1 MIEQIAVIV
10 GASGLTGSHLVNQM
24 LQDDFFGVVR
34 VLVRKELQLTH
45 KKLQQEIVDFS
56 DLNDYTKKFGEG
68 DIIFCCIGTTNKK
81 VNGDIAAYEKIDFTI
96 PYNAAIIAQDKCY
109 KQFLMISSV
118 GANINSKSF
127 YLKLKGRIENALK
140 EFPFESISI
149 FRPGQ
154 LLGKRNEY
162 RRAEYYLQGVTKFIS
177 NFLFGSLKKYH
188 SIAAETVAKAMIAQS
203 KKPAPGV
210 HILEYDEM
218 MQLVK

>member
-1 MIEQIAVIV
+1 MIKQTAVII
-10 GASGLTGSHLVNQM
+10 GASGLIGSHLVEQM
-24 LQDDFFGVVR
+24 LKDDFFGIVR

-45 KKLQQEIVDFS
+45 KKLEQEIVDFS
-56 DLNDYTKKFGEG
+56 DFDDYTKKFGEG
-68 DIIFCCIGTTNKK
+68 DVIFCCIGTTNKK
-81 VNGDIAAYEKIDFTI
+81 VNGDKAAYEKTDFTI
-96 PYNAAIIAQDKCY
+96 PSNAATIALNKSY
-109 KQFLMISSV
+109 KKFLMVSSV

-162 RRAEYYLQGVTKFIS
+162 RRAEYFTQGVTQFIS

-188 SIAAETVAKAMIAQS
+188 SIAAEKVAKAMIAQS
-203 KKPAPGV
+203 KKPTRGV

-218 MQLVK
+218 VQLIR